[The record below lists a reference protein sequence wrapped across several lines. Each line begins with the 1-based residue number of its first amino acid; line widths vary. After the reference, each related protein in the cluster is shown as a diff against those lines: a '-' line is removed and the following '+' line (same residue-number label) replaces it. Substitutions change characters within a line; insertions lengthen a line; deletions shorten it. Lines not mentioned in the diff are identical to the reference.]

1 MCEQPLGSLMFE
13 LDCWKRWAEEDSC
26 LFAVCTSMGAF
37 NHDMVKPTRLYTTMP
52 SAILLQRDYAKAR
65 RSVKLRRSNSGEDEQ
80 RSYMRRT
87 PAGAAGSK
95 DLHKSAE
102 YTTAF
107 VYAVLCAWERERGR
121 TM

>member
-13 LDCWKRWAEEDSC
+13 LDCWKRLAEQDYC
-26 LFAVCTSMGAF
+26 LFTVCTSMGAF

-52 SAILLQRDYAKAR
+52 SAILLERDYTKAR
-65 RSVKLRRSNSGEDEQ
+65 KSVKLRRSNSGGDDQ
-80 RSYMRRT
+80 RRYMRQT
-87 PAGAAGSK
+87 PAGASRSK

-107 VYAVLCAWERERGR
+107 VFAVLCAWERERGR